1 MERLMNADECLSKTI
16 KNMPDSSEFKAHTIE
31 EVYEALK
38 RNIDIAISMGQ
49 TYCLPRIV
57 LSDIGYDKAKQ
68 LFEDL
73 KQLGYTVRRGL
84 TGELF
89 WVSWDVVENNV

>member
-1 MERLMNADECLSKTI
+1 MSADECLSKTI
-16 KNMPDSSEFKAHTIE
+16 KYMRNSGELKAHTIE
-31 EVYEALK
+31 EVYEAL
-38 RNIDIAISMGQ
+38 RREINIAISIGQ

-57 LSDIGYDKAKQ
+57 LSDIDYYEVKQ
-68 LFEDL
+68 LFENL

-89 WVSWDVVENNV
+89 WISWDIVENNV